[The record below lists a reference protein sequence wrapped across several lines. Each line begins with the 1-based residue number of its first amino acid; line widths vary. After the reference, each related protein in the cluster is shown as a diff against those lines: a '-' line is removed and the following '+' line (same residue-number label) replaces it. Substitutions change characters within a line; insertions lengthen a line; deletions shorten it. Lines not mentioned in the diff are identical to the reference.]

1 MTTPV
6 ITDIDEHGVA
16 LITLNQPD
24 QRNAWN
30 AELEQAFYTALAAA
44 DLDPQVRVAVVT
56 GAGKTFC
63 PGVSGNRLDEVA
75 SHGLDYSGRPPFSRT
90 FAFRKPLIA
99 AINGGCAGVGLVQ
112 ALMCDVRFASTT
124 ARISTSFARRG
135 LPAEHALSWLL
146 VRLVG
151 VEPAMDLLLSARVV
165 TAEEAH
171 GLGLVSRVV
180 DPEAL
185 LPAAIGYARDI
196 ADNCAPNAMALIKHQ
211 VLIDL
216 DATYADA
223 LDRAYRVTIRSSVGA
238 EFREGVAAFRE
249 QRPPSFDGLAADFSP
264 EQILGVPS
272 PGLDVDPAA
281 TSPSDAE

>member
-1 MTTPV
+1 MTAV
-6 ITDIDEHGVA
+6 ITDIDERGVA

-24 QRNAWN
+24 RRNAWN
-30 AELEQAFYTALAAA
+30 PELEQAFFAALTAA
-44 DLDPQVRVAVVT
+44 DLDPKVRVAVVT

-63 PGVSGNRLDEVA
+63 PGVSVDRLDEVA
-75 SHGLDYSGRPPFSRT
+75 RHGLDYTGRAPFSRT

-99 AINGGCAGVGLVQ
+99 AVNGGCAGAGLVQ
-112 ALMCDVRFASTT
+112 ALMCDVRFAATT
-124 ARISTSFARRG
+124 ARFSTSFARRG

-146 VRLVG
+146 ARLIG
-151 VEPAMDLLLSARVV
+151 VERAMDLLLSARVV

-171 GLGLVSRVV
+171 QLGLVSRIVE
-180 DPEAL
+180 PESL
-185 LPAAIGYARDI
+185 LSHAISYARDI

-211 VLIDL
+211 VLVDL
-216 DATYADA
+216 DSTYEAA
-223 LDRAYRVTIRSSVGA
+223 LDRAYRVTIRSSVGR